1 MSESGKLN
9 GKGAEVRRGNRRL
22 GNRAIGERLRQMY
35 DGVVG
40 EAVPDDFFKLLEQAE
55 AKAKAGDKSRP
66 DGDA

>member
-9 GKGAEVRRGNRRL
+9 GKDPGRRGQQRL

-40 EAVPDDFFKLLEQAE
+40 ESVPDDFFKLLEQAE
-55 AKAKAGDKSRP
+55 QKAKAGSKPQP

>member
-1 MSESGKLN
+1 MNESGKLS
-9 GKGAEVRRGNRRL
+9 GKDPGNRRNQQRL

-40 EAVPDDFFKLLEQAE
+40 ESVPEDFFKLLEQAE
-55 AKAKAGDKSRP
+55 AKAKAGTKTQS